1 MINSNY
7 TTALAAGLVSVLSIG
22 AVMPS
27 HAQNGPRDYQRTALA
42 AMREGKW
49 QEALDAVDRCIRVY
63 EPRIK
68 MLGLDDGFGWF
79 YYQKGVCLSQLK
91 KYSEAVEAFKACYT
105 KFPSARNQ
113 LVKMALF
120 REGENYCR
128 MGEFGKGAELLEK
141 FLKEYRNDPVARNVN
156 AGEVQGLLAQCYFRM
171 DPPSFDKGLEN
182 LTACVNSRYKG
193 RRISDA
199 VITNSF
205 LAMVESAIKTGKC
218 QETVK
223 FVEAHPSVMNISP
236 TRVALYAPKLV
247 SDIAEALEKSRS
259 LLQSGKQK
267 ESEDYASLAL
277 TLMGLLPDQAGVL
290 ADANHS
296 LDRLGRAN
304 GAVPGVTDLSH
315 TLDKSKVNTLIE
327 QFNKMKEEGKVLD
340 AFTFNFMGNQ
350 AMVHGSQRVARAA
363 YQLIND
369 FYPDAPG
376 REDNLFYL
384 AMTTWQLGEAD
395 KGGELVA
402 QHIKEFPNSKY
413 APTLNTL
420 SLEGLLKDKKFDLC
434 VQQADKVMELHK
446 GDPTH
451 KFYELAL
458 YCKGASLFNLGAAD
472 AARYKD
478 AVPVLERFVKEYRD
492 STYLKTAMYLLGE
505 TYTNLGRADD
515 AIQAFTNYIARFPEK
530 DDANLAAVLYDRA
543 FNYLGRK
550 NPGDEE
556 LAIKDAKEIVDNFK
570 DHRLF
575 PYANNLLASLY
586 AGSKEHEQESEA
598 YSLAALESAK
608 KLGDKRPAAEAVYNL
623 LVNATRKPLPLEP
636 KEAVEAARKARRDE
650 VKKWYDEY
658 WKVADMPGSRYSL
671 QLAAAAM
678 DFFKDDKEM
687 FDPTAVKMQEV
698 IVREGKKDDPKMTV
712 LLEEAVNSYTK
723 NYMAGYKALGR
734 ELDANALRNHF
745 YRFPGVDNSK
755 DKTLSAM
762 LRMAVIAQTQ
772 EVFEKAPT
780 ETDEQRAAKAA
791 QEGLLKQL
799 FVELKRDFKPSDLPP
814 YTLVKLGM
822 HLANTSQPEESIAYF
837 DEILDPSEPNP
848 VRKQARINGMSK
860 YRKNA
865 VFGKAVALGR
875 SKDNAKVDTA
885 IKMMRDELSKEES
898 SSNPDRKAMEDAQ
911 YNLVKFTAA
920 RQDWPAVIAAAE
932 KYRADKSYKKNLP
945 EVLFLQ
951 GQAYLKQNEP
961 DKALV
966 CFMNITGADYK
977 GLVKW
982 SAPAMLAQMDT
993 LWNRNRMSQGT
1004 GKQPS
1009 DRYVAWRTGSQYVQL
1024 LDTPANRKRMTA
1036 EDSDL
1041 LNQVKDKVSR
1051 FGSDPAVSQERS
1063 DIAAYE
1069 AAIRSARGQK

>member
-1 MINSNY
+1 MGGKFMSEEIITETNRETATDHEYGGAQIQVLEGLEAVRKRPGMYIGSTGPSGLHHLVYEIVDNSIDE
-7 TTALAAGLVSVLSIG
+7 ALAGYCTHIEVTIKPGNIIEVSDNGRGIPVDIQPKLGIPAVTVVYTVLHAGGKFGGEDSGYKVAGGLHGGGASVVNALSEWLVVHVRRDG
-22 AVMPS
+22 AEYEQS
-27 HAQNGPRDYQRTALA
+27 FKR
-42 AMREGKW
+42 GK
-49 QEALDAVDRCIRVY
+49 
-63 EPRIK
+63 P
-68 MLGLDDGFGWF
+68 DGD
-79 YYQKGVCLSQLK
+79 LK
-91 KYSEAVEAFKACYT
+91 KIGVAASTGTTVTFKPDPEMFTETTEYDYEILL
-105 KFPSARNQ
+105 KR
-113 LVKMALF
+113 L
-120 REGENYCR
+120 REES
-128 MGEFGKGAELLEK
+128 
-141 FLKEYRNDPVARNVN
+141 FLN
-156 AGEVQGLLAQCYFRM
+156 AGVRITLTDERPESIEKNDGVPPQESMCYEGGVRSFVQYLHEKRDLTPLHPQVIYM
-171 DPPSFDKGLEN
+171 KGE
-182 LTACVNSRYKG
+182 
-193 RRISDA
+193 
-199 VITNSF
+199 
-205 LAMVESAIKTGKC
+205 
-218 QETVK
+218 
-223 FVEAHPSVMNISP
+223 
-236 TRVALYAPKLV
+236 
-247 SDIAEALEKSRS
+247 
-259 LLQSGKQK
+259 
-267 ESEDYASLAL
+267 
-277 TLMGLLPDQAGVL
+277 
-290 ADANHS
+290 
-296 LDRLGRAN
+296 AN
-304 GAVPGVTDLSH
+304 GAVAEVALQYCDSYNELILSFANNVHTPEGGMHEEGFKRALTNALNAYGRRMKLLKEDEKVSGEDCREGLTCIISVKLTEAQFEGQTKAKLGNSEIRTLVNNIVTDKLSEYLEENPAVGRAI
-315 TLDKSKVNTLIE
+315 LDKALMAN
-327 QFNKMKEEGKVLD
+327 
-340 AFTFNFMGNQ
+340 
-350 AMVHGSQRVARAA
+350 RAR
-363 YQLIND
+363 
-369 FYPDAPG
+369 
-376 REDNLFYL
+376 
-384 AMTTWQLGEAD
+384 
-395 KGGELVA
+395 
-402 QHIKEFPNSKY
+402 
-413 APTLNTL
+413 
-420 SLEGLLKDKKFDLC
+420 
-434 VQQADKVMELHK
+434 
-446 GDPTH
+446 
-451 KFYELAL
+451 
-458 YCKGASLFNLGAAD
+458 
-472 AARYKD
+472 
-478 AVPVLERFVKEYRD
+478 
-492 STYLKTAMYLLGE
+492 
-505 TYTNLGRADD
+505 
-515 AIQAFTNYIARFPEK
+515 
-530 DDANLAAVLYDRA
+530 
-543 FNYLGRK
+543 
-550 NPGDEE
+550 
-556 LAIKDAKEIVDNFK
+556 
-570 DHRLF
+570 
-575 PYANNLLASLY
+575 
-586 AGSKEHEQESEA
+586 
-598 YSLAALESAK
+598 
-608 KLGDKRPAAEAVYNL
+608 
-623 LVNATRKPLPLEP
+623 
-636 KEAVEAARKARRDE
+636 EAARKARRDE

-687 FDPTAVKMQEV
+687 FDPSAVKMQEV

-745 YRFPGVDNSK
+745 YRFPGVDNST

-772 EVFEKAPT
+772 EAFEKAPA

-791 QEGLLKQL
+791 QEGLVKQL

-920 RQDWPAVIAAAE
+920 RQDWPAVIAPAE

-993 LWNRNRMSQGT
+993 LWNRNKMSQGT
-1004 GKQPS
+1004 GKQPY